1 MATSS
6 SLQPCYLPAGLR
18 AVTAVFEP
26 SQPPVGPGL
35 PNSPPLA
42 GFSKTVKCVVLLADK
57 SRSQPFRVRLPDPPP
72 TLCRVPLHSGPPATM
87 ASALKRPLSSLS
99 EPVFSLGKCMYA
111 RGDLCSYVRCERTRK
126 RSGLPIFVPTRAAAH
141 DVSIWRYHP
150 SRRRHR
156 RQGRSCERAGAVT
169 AALVGISHQRFVKY
183 PRRSRVRSRLT
194 AV

>member
-1 MATSS
+1 M
-6 SLQPCYLPAGLR
+6 PR
-18 AVTAVFEP
+18 VWR
-26 SQPPVGPGL
+26 
-35 PNSPPLA
+35 PL
-42 GFSKTVKCVVLLADK
+42 C
-57 SRSQPFRVRLPDPPP
+57 QPFLLLSDYS
-72 TLCRVPLHSGPPATM
+72 HSAPW
-87 ASALKRPLSSLS
+87 PLSSLS

-169 AALVGISHQRFVKY
+169 AQHEADGETLCAAARVGTKIGRPDFFIRIRICHENRSLVGDNYRSCEKTRTRSS
-183 PRRSRVRSRLT
+183 RR
-194 AV
+194 